1 MIKSGNPFMKH
12 KFGILEHFKQ
22 KRKISFALCQIF
34 SLMFFMMLPRCIST
48 DKYTRMQQSGEGIN
62 QIKPLDEDIQFKFI
76 CLIDGFHRVYFQLLK
91 PKWPL
96 VDIEYFTDAIEDNN

>member
-1 MIKSGNPFMKH
+1 
-12 KFGILEHFKQ
+12 
-22 KRKISFALCQIF
+22 
-34 SLMFFMMLPRCIST
+34 
-48 DKYTRMQQSGEGIN
+48 MQQSGEGIN

-96 VDIEYFTDAIEDNN
+96 VDISQILLRIIFKTLDTF